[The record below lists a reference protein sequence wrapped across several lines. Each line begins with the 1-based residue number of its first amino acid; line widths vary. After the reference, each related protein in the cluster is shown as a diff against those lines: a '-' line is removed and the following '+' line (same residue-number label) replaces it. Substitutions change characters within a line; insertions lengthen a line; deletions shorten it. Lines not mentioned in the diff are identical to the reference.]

1 MGSGYK
7 YLDIKNTN
15 ELKLAPSDLTAAEN
29 IYICVGVY
37 ASNIILRSTV
47 SLYNNNNKLDITIDS
62 DQGTVFQFNEGNPT
76 LTCLINGKSSNYQ
89 KKYSDEAFSF
99 IWTKEDPEFG
109 SILLNTTETQL
120 EKDKQREIS
129 ECRSNTVSNAGRT
142 ITQVLSYYSTRMAQV
157 KNISFPS
164 GIRGPKINCKL
175 KNTNAYVT
183 YSCSVYR
190 GSAYIG
196 YSSITLQ
203 NSKSV
208 VNNNYYVTITNG
220 TQVFQYD
227 EAGIAPNSQRKQEP
241 IEILDLVAVFHSPQ
255 GAEVTPKKVRWMMP
269 EGKTLINIPTIG
281 LETDG
286 ETGRKYFVGN
296 IFPLT
301 IKDTYDNTC
310 SDNQVTVI
318 VTHNDGTE
326 YRQTSNLLFTKIGEI
341 GTNGTNT
348 VVKINEPINVPEDEC
363 LTIIKP
369 GNGNNAFY
377 NNGDSS
383 NTPILE
389 ASLYINNT
397 QVLGYTTN

>member
-1 MGSGYK
+1 M
-7 YLDIKNTN
+7 
-15 ELKLAPSDLTAAEN
+15 
-29 IYICVGVY
+29 GVY
-37 ASNIILRSTV
+37 ASNIILKTTV

-89 KKYSDEAFSF
+89 KNYSDEAFSF

-109 SILLNTTETQL
+109 SILLNTTEAQL
-120 EKDKQREIS
+120 EKDKQKEID
-129 ECRSNTVSNAGRT
+129 ECNNNTVSNAGRT

-175 KNTNAYVT
+175 KNTNSYVT

-196 YSSITLQ
+196 YGSITLQ

-241 IEILDLVAVFHSPQ
+241 VEVLDLVAVFHSPQ
-255 GAEVTPKKVRWMMP
+255 GAEVTPKRVR
-269 EGKTLINIPTIG
+269 
-281 LETDG
+281 
-286 ETGRKYFVGN
+286 
-296 IFPLT
+296 
-301 IKDTYDNTC
+301 
-310 SDNQVTVI
+310 
-318 VTHNDGTE
+318 
-326 YRQTSNLLFTKIGEI
+326 
-341 GTNGTNT
+341 
-348 VVKINEPINVPEDEC
+348 
-363 LTIIKP
+363 
-369 GNGNNAFY
+369 
-377 NNGDSS
+377 
-383 NTPILE
+383 
-389 ASLYINNT
+389 
-397 QVLGYTTN
+397 